1 MGVEEVRGHLGT
13 VLVWVEVV
21 WDLGLVTDLTLHI
34 LEASQEVMEIEV
46 IKEVVG
52 MIEDILVQEEMEI
65 EVSKVEAME
74 IEVTREVATM
84 IEVSMEEEIMTE
96 DFMEAMVT
104 EATLATMIEV
114 IKATMTEAIK
124 DKTYPTEA
132 AVYWVP
138 RLL

>member
-21 WDLGLVTDLTLHI
+21 WVLGLVTDLILHI
-34 LEASQEVMEIEV
+34 LEAFLEVMEIEV
-46 IKEVVG
+46 IKEG
-52 MIEDILVQEEMEI
+52 EGIIEDILGEMEI

-74 IEVTREVATM
+74 IEVTREEAAM

-96 DFMEAMVT
+96 DFMGAMVI
-104 EATLATMIEV
+104 EATLVTMIEV
-114 IKATMTEAIK
+114 IKATMIEVTQARVKIC
-124 DKTYPTEA
+124 PTEA

-138 RLL
+138 RPL